1 MWFGKNAKQLEWEH
15 LERMKCLERGLP
27 LPDAELAW
35 TKVVEQRGQQL
46 TAVLIIG
53 TIALV
58 SAPVGMTTIIL
69 IFGRDLP
76 AVGVLLVLAVI
87 WCASAFVLLCLARHA
102 MAGLL
107 HLKRPTPA
115 ALPRPPTSSGD
126 ALRLVPHEQVEQG
139 DSSEGIQTSWFG
151 RPAIVNDE

>member
-58 SAPVGMTTIIL
+58 GAPVAVTAIIL
-69 IFGRDLP
+69 ALGHNLP
-76 AVGVLLVLAVI
+76 AVGLLLVLAVI

-107 HLKRPTPA
+107 HLKRPTPTE
-115 ALPRPPTSSGD
+115 LPRPPSSSSD
-126 ALRLVPHEQVEQG
+126 ELRLVPHEQMVQA
-139 DSSEGIQTSWFG
+139 DSSEGIQTDWFG
-151 RPAIVNDE
+151 RPAVVNDE

>member
-46 TAVLIIG
+46 TAVLIVG

-58 SAPVGMTTIIL
+58 GAPVGVTAIIL
-69 IFGRDLP
+69 ALGRDLP
-76 AVGVLLVLAVI
+76 PVGLLLVLAVI
-87 WCASAFVLLCLARHA
+87 WCASAFVLLCLTRHV
-102 MAGLL
+102 MTGLL
-107 HLKRPTPA
+107 HLKRPTPT
-115 ALPRPPTSSGD
+115 ALPRPPSSSSD
-126 ALRLVPHEQVEQG
+126 ELRLVPREQVMQG
-139 DSSEGIQTSWFG
+139 ASSEGIQTSWFG
-151 RPAIVNDE
+151 RPAVVDDD